1 MVILNVPELPA
12 ATVMAFAAVRV
23 PDIIS
28 VALLLPLESPSV
40 IMPVPR
46 EVALVDWLTVP
57 DLIVIP
63 PLHPVLF
70 PVMLNV
76 PDPLLM
82 IPPVPET
89 APVERVVFPEPPIVR
104 T

>member
-1 MVILNVPELPA
+1 MILSVPELPA

-23 PDIIS
+23 PDIMS

-40 IMPVPR
+40 ILPVPR

-63 PLHPVLF
+63 PLHPVLV

-76 PDPLLM
+76 PSPLLM